1 MGKTI
6 ASFSWVVE
14 CMEAGKILPTIRF
27 EPKDSGGE
35 LGPQRSRIYFMNGLG
50 QKLFQ
55 VPIYDQFKCRVFV
68 SFELPRVKVVLQ
80 VLM

>member
-6 ASFSWVVE
+6 ASFSWIVD

-35 LGPQRSRIYFMNGLG
+35 PGPQRSRIYFMNGLG

-55 VPIYDQFKCRVFV
+55 VLIFIQFKFHVF
-68 SFELPRVKVVLQ
+68 SLKYLQ
-80 VLM
+80 SSL